1 MAERILVVD
10 DEIDILELLE
20 LIITDRTDYE
30 VTTTNN
36 PIEVP
41 ELLKKDP
48 YDLIITDLRMPDV
61 DGIELIEKVKQIDDQ
76 IPFMIITAYGTIES
90 AVEAMRKGAFDYITK
105 PFRQEQ
111 ILLTIEKVM
120 KWRRLQKENI
130 ALKAELAMM
139 KKGIEEQSSDGGEN
153 L

>member
-1 MAERILVVD
+1 MAERILIVD
-10 DEIDILELLE
+10 DEIDMLELLE

-36 PIEVP
+36 PLEVP

-48 YDLIITDLRMPDV
+48 YDLVITDLRMPDI
-61 DGIELIEKVKQIDDQ
+61 DGIELIKMVRQVDDQ

-90 AVEAMRKGAFDYITK
+90 AVEAMRKGAFDYLTK

-111 ILLTIEKVM
+111 VLLTIEKVM

-130 ALKAELAMM
+130 ALKAELE
-139 KKGIEEQSSDGGEN
+139 KFKQGSHG
-153 L
+153 

>member
-1 MAERILVVD
+1 MAEKILIVD
-10 DEIDILELLE
+10 DEIDMLELLE

-30 VTTTNN
+30 VATTNN
-36 PIEVP
+36 PIDVTA
-41 ELLKKDP
+41 LLQKDS

-61 DGIELIEKVKQIDDQ
+61 DGIELIEMVKQVDDQ
-76 IPFMIITAYGTIES
+76 ITFIIITAYGTIES

-120 KWRRLQKENI
+120 KWRRLQKENL
-130 ALKAELAMM
+130 ALKAELAMI
-139 KKGIEEQSSDGGEN
+139 KKGPDGQ
-153 L
+153 

>member
-1 MAERILVVD
+1 MAERILIVD
-10 DEIDILELLE
+10 DEIDMLELLE
-20 LIITDRTDYE
+20 LIITDRTEYE
-30 VTTTNN
+30 VVTTNT
-36 PIEVP
+36 PLEVP

-48 YDLIITDLRMPDV
+48 YDLLITDLRMPDI
-61 DGIELIEKVKQIDDQ
+61 DGIELIELVKQVDDQ
-76 IPFMIITAYGTIES
+76 LPFIILTAYGTIES

-130 ALKAELAMM
+130 ALKAELEKM
-139 KKGIEEQSSDGGEN
+139 KKGSDG
-153 L
+153 

>member
-1 MAERILVVD
+1 MAERILIVD
-10 DEIDILELLE
+10 DEIDMLELLE

-36 PIEVP
+36 PMEVP
-41 ELLKKDP
+41 ELLKKAP
-48 YDLIITDLRMPDV
+48 YDLLITDLRMPDV
-61 DGIELIEKVKQIDDQ
+61 DGIELIEMVKQIDDQ
-76 IPFMIITAYGTIES
+76 LPFMIITAYGTIES

-139 KKGIEEQSSDGGEN
+139 KQGADQKSQ
-153 L
+153 

>member
-1 MAERILVVD
+1 MAERILIVD
-10 DEIDILELLE
+10 DEIDMLELLE

-30 VTTTNN
+30 VVTTNN
-36 PIEVP
+36 PLEAP
-41 ELLKKDP
+41 NLMKSQPFDLL
-48 YDLIITDLRMPDV
+48 ITDLRMPDL
-61 DGIELIEKVKQIDDQ
+61 DGIELIEMVKQIDDQ
-76 IPFMIITAYGTIES
+76 IPFIIMTAYGTIES

-130 ALKAELAMM
+130 SLKAELERI
-139 KKGIEEQSSDGGEN
+139 KKGPDA
-153 L
+153 

>member
-36 PIEVP
+36 PVEVP
-41 ELLKKDP
+41 ELLKKHP

-61 DGIELIEKVKQIDDQ
+61 DGIELIEMVKQIDDQ
-76 IPFMIITAYGTIES
+76 LPFIILTAYGTIES

-120 KWRRLQKENI
+120 KWRRVQKENI

-139 KKGIEEQSSDGGEN
+139 KKGIGGQSPGGE
-153 L
+153 

>member
-1 MAERILVVD
+1 MAGKILIVD
-10 DEIDILELLE
+10 DEMDMLELLE

-30 VTTTNN
+30 VVTTNT
-36 PIEVP
+36 PLEVP
-41 ELLKKDP
+41 ELLKKDSF
-48 YDLIITDLRMPDV
+48 DLLITDLRMPDV
-61 DGIELIEKVKQIDDQ
+61 DGIELIEMVKQIDDQ
-76 IPFMIITAYGTIES
+76 IPFIIITAYGTIES

-130 ALKAELAMM
+130 ALKAELEKI
-139 KKGIEEQSSDGGEN
+139 KKGSDG
-153 L
+153 

>member
-1 MAERILVVD
+1 MAEKILIVD
-10 DEIDILELLE
+10 DEIDMLELLE

-36 PIEVP
+36 PLEVP
-41 ELLKKDP
+41 ALLQKNS
-48 YDLIITDLRMPDV
+48 YDLVITDLRMPDV
-61 DGIELIEKVKQIDDQ
+61 DGIELIEMVKQVDDQ
-76 IPFMIITAYGTIES
+76 IPFIIITAYGTIES

-130 ALKAELAMM
+130 ALKAELEMI
-139 KKGIEEQSSDGGEN
+139 KKGPDGQ
-153 L
+153 

>member
-1 MAERILVVD
+1 MAERILIVD
-10 DEIDILELLE
+10 DEIDMLELLE

-36 PIEVP
+36 PLEVP
-41 ELLKKDP
+41 ELLKKNP
-48 YDLIITDLRMPDV
+48 YDLVITDLRMPDV
-61 DGIELIEKVKQIDDQ
+61 DGIELIEMVKQIDDQ
-76 IPFMIITAYGTIES
+76 LPFMIITAYGTIES

-120 KWRRLQKENI
+120 KWRRLQKENV
-130 ALKAELAMM
+130 ALKAELEMM
-139 KKGIEEQSSDGGEN
+139 KKGAEGRP
-153 L
+153 

>member
-1 MAERILVVD
+1 MAERILIVD

-20 LIITDRTDYE
+20 LIITDRTEYE
-30 VTTTNN
+30 VVTTNT
-36 PIEVP
+36 PLEVP
-41 ELLKKDP
+41 DLLKKQP
-48 YDLIITDLRMPDV
+48 VDLMITDLRMPDI
-61 DGIELIEKVKQIDDQ
+61 DGIELIEMVKEIDDQ
-76 IPFMIITAYGTIES
+76 IPFIIITAYGTIES

-130 ALKAELAMM
+130 ALKAELEMM
-139 KKGIEEQSSDGGEN
+139 KKRSDG
-153 L
+153 

>member
-1 MAERILVVD
+1 MAERILIVD
-10 DEIDILELLE
+10 DEIDMLELLE

-30 VTTTNN
+30 VVTTNS
-36 PIEVP
+36 PLEVP
-41 ELLKKDP
+41 ELMKSQAF
-48 YDLIITDLRMPDV
+48 DLLITDLRMPDL
-61 DGIELIEKVKQIDDQ
+61 DGIELIERVKQTDDQ
-76 IPFMIITAYGTIES
+76 IPFIIITAYGTIES

-130 ALKAELAMM
+130 ALKAELERM
-139 KKGIEEQSSDGGEN
+139 KKGSDG
-153 L
+153 

>member
-1 MAERILVVD
+1 MAERILIVD
-10 DEIDILELLE
+10 DEIDMLELLE

-36 PIEVP
+36 PLEVP
-41 ELLKKDP
+41 ELLKKTP
-48 YDLIITDLRMPDV
+48 YDLVITDLRMPDV
-61 DGIELIEKVKQIDDQ
+61 DGIELIEMVKQVDDQ
-76 IPFMIITAYGTIES
+76 LPFMIITAYGTIES

-130 ALKAELAMM
+130 ALKAELEMM
-139 KKGIEEQSSDGGEN
+139 KKEAAG
-153 L
+153 